1 MFHVHTQCQT
11 IDKHNLSQSDLQ
23 KSSPNT
29 TPLSVYGYTTP
40 LSVYGYTTPL
50 SVYGYTTPLSVYDY
64 TTPLSLYGYTT
75 LVKVLLKD
83 ATEFT
88 TIKYRL

>member
-29 TPLSVYGYTTP
+29 TPLSVYGYTI
-40 LSVYGYTTPL
+40 PL